1 MVETSARKIFF
12 FFCMLTLTCVFCFSL
27 EAKQKANTLV
37 DFNGDGFADLALPVP
52 FEDFKGIIDTGAI
65 NIEYGTATG
74 FRTSKNQFIT
84 LKSMRS
90 NQNTGD
96 LLGWDGVA
104 TDVNRDGFT
113 DLVVS
118 APGHNNGNGS
128 AYIIPGSSSGLLPKQ
143 TTELTMPTVSN
154 NEKNL
159 LGSCITAGDFN
170 GDGSVD
176 IAAGVPG
183 FSTSSKPNLG
193 SMAFFTE
200 IPQDLR
206 GSKLKIIGPSMVVHP
221 DSPNVKGTGQAAERF
236 GYECAAG
243 LFDADNIADIAV
255 STERPSGKG
264 SVHILFGGITTSTFE
279 SNKVIQG
286 KKDDRFF
293 GFSLDT
299 DRSMSPNRLFI
310 GAPSSLGSKGRVYS
324 LTNTS
329 TLKLLFTGT
338 NNGDLSGWSVASYSA
353 ASSGT
358 FLAIGSPGFDVQTPT
373 PSAGRAVIED
383 GGQIT
388 VLSVNPSTAVPSFFD
403 EFSDT
408 NTRLLG
414 HSLTT
419 NLGTNGTGV
428 IVGAPGTS
436 FVGAP
441 DVGQCDQVVFSPATG
456 GLRLERAFTQ
466 NSPGVKDSS
475 EPSDMFGRTAIVFIP
490 Q

>member
-1 MVETSARKIFF
+1 MAYRSARKIFF
-12 FFCMLTLTCVFCFSL
+12 FFCMLTWTCIFCLSL
-27 EAKQKANTLV
+27 EAKQEANTFV

-52 FEDFKGIIDTGAI
+52 FEDFKGVVDTGAI
-65 NIEYGTATG
+65 NIQYGTATG

-90 NQNTGD
+90 SLNTGD

-118 APGHNNGNGS
+118 APGRSNGNGS

-143 TTELTMPTVSN
+143 ATELSMPTVSN

-176 IAAGVPG
+176 IAAGAPG
-183 FSTSSKPNLG
+183 FSTSSKPDLG
-193 SMAFFTE
+193 AMAFFTQ

-206 GSKLKIIGPSMVVHP
+206 GSKIKIIGPSMVVHP
-221 DSPNVKGTGQAAERF
+221 DSPNINGTGQATERF

-243 LFDADNIADIAV
+243 LFDADNVTDIAV
-255 STERPSGKG
+255 STGRPSGKG
-264 SVHILFGGITTSTFE
+264 SVHILFGGIATSTFQ

-293 GFSLDT
+293 GFALDT

-310 GAPSSLGSKGRVYS
+310 GAPNSLGSKGRVYS
-324 LTNTS
+324 LTNVS
-329 TLKLLFTGT
+329 TLKLLFTGA

-388 VLSVNPSTAVPSFFD
+388 VLSVNPSTEVPSYFD

-419 NLGTNGTGV
+419 NPGSNGPGF

-436 FVGAP
+436 FIGLP
-441 DVGQCDQVVFSPATG
+441 DVGQFDQLTFLSVSG
-456 GLRLERAFTQ
+456 GLRLDRAFTQ

-475 EPSDMFGRTAIVFIP
+475 ETSDMLGRTAVVFIP